1 MPEFSKKQTYVIESR
16 DANLLVSAAAGSGK
30 TTVLVHR
37 ILSRIMDTDNP
48 VNIDEI
54 LVLTFT
60 IAAAGEMKDR
70 IANAIREEII
80 KQPGNEH
87 LKKQSLLIYNAQ
99 ISTIDSFALS
109 ILKNN
114 FAEIGLEPGF
124 RPALESEIVL
134 IKEEVLDKTI
144 EEVLYNRDIEYLDE
158 TIRRFSGKANLDLL
172 KSVIVSLYE
181 NAENAP
187 FVMDYLEDR
196 RKRLGMNMIM

>member
-1 MPEFSKKQTYVIESR
+1 MPEFNEKQTQVIESR

-37 ILSRIMDTDNP
+37 ILGRIMDPVNP

-60 IAAAGEMKDR
+60 IAAAGEMRDR
-70 IANAIREEII
+70 IANAIREEIAR
-80 KQPGNEH
+80 QPDNEH

-114 FAEIGLEPGF
+114 FTEIGLEPGF
-124 RPALESEIVL
+124 RPALDNEIVL
-134 IKEEVLDKTI
+134 LKEEVLDRTL
-144 EEVLYNRDIEYLDE
+144 EEVFANKDIDYLDE
-158 TIRRFSGKANLDLL
+158 TVRRFTRKANLDLL
-172 KSVIVSLYE
+172 KSVITDLYE
-181 NAENAP
+181 NA
-187 FVMDYLEDR
+187 
-196 RKRLGMNMIM
+196 